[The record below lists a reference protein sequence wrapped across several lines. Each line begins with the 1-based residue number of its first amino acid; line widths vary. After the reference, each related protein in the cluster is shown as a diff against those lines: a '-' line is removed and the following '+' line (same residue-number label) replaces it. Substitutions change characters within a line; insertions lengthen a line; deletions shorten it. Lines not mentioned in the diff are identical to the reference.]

1 MVKMKENTYNNEMEP
16 LDTKI
21 DELEKK
27 IDALQH
33 SIDKLRKIFLWSLI
47 LGVALFVLP
56 LIGLAFV
63 IPKFLSTYSGILQ
76 QYNF

>member
-1 MVKMKENTYNNEMEP
+1 MDQ

-27 IDALQH
+27 IDSLQN

-47 LGVALFVLP
+47 LGIALFILP
-56 LIGLAFV
+56 LVGLAFI